1 MNQSSGIENKFIQL
15 NPMVKDLNETNNKL
29 NQIATI
35 FDENTNES
43 LKKLKNYLIE
53 ASNDIDDFKRTLPHA
68 NKKV

>member
-1 MNQSSGIENKFIQL
+1 
-15 NPMVKDLNETNNKL
+15 MVKDLNETNNKL